1 MQKGKAR
8 HFLLW
13 VGFIEK
19 TRREKPGARIRCN
32 LDTKNGSEKA
42 TKPKTLTLEDQAI
55 FFTQS
60 GKGLSTR
67 HDICNLFSRSLI
79 VAGLHGVTAWPKE
92 GEVIWVT

>member
-42 TKPKTLTLEDQAI
+42 TKPKTLTLEDQAF
-55 FFTQS
+55 FFTFFDCGWS
-60 GKGLSTR
+60 L
-67 HDICNLFSRSLI
+67 RS
-79 VAGLHGVTAWPKE
+79 HGVAERRRSDLGNLIP
-92 GEVIWVT
+92 I